1 MSNFKKHKL
10 PNLFAALGVLFFCLG
25 FVGLYLFGAFGFI
38 ICFIL
43 FIVCIFLMD
52 KYNHD

>member
-1 MSNFKKHKL
+1 MRNFKKRKL
-10 PNLFAALGVLFFCLG
+10 SNFFAALGVLFFYLG

-38 ICFIL
+38 IGFIL